1 MSANGNPSFK
11 PDEAKPIGSNNE
23 LPSFSSDAP
32 VNNYAA
38 DKAEALKHTKMLQMF
53 SVAGGRRKT
62 RRRRK
67 RKRRKSRHGGVPNI
81 TKIGLLEHN
90 DADSIL
96 AKINE
101 IIKTNGNW
109 RVRLGQDH
117 ARASVSS
124 PPNVRRGN
132 TTRALT
138 FESPPR
144 HRSSQ
149 EISAERAD
157 VGRQLARAEARLRA
171 ARAARNA
178 ARSERHA
185 GLGGGRRRSRKGGK
199 TAPWHRRRRQG
210 NNISS
215 LKPARPHLPVYHTS
229 TREFNRRQGDRLM
242 DDMRQLTTRY
252 AGHNLRTAKGKAAAK
267 ATAKAF
273 ERSRK
278 GGRPKRRR
286 HRRTRR
292 KRGGQR
298 GGKKPSY
305 GLPGIGAE
313 SSLCGNY
320 QTPDEA
326 KFTPDKYITVPQIPG
341 GSKGVFNANDISVNL
356 AKTLTQAKANSE
368 GDYSTAESQY
378 QDDGAKIGNLN
389 LDNVKGMNPGGELIG
404 KEFQNEQNADMLKM
418 MLKHT
423 ADHHPG
429 SKKTASGAASILAKR
444 TSGLGRGG
452 PGGIGNYF
460 GAFGKTMSSP
470 KRGGRRQRTRRRR
483 RRRRK
488 SRKKKHYRR

>member
-32 VNNYAA
+32 VSNYAA

-109 RVRLGQDH
+109 RVQLGQDH
-117 ARASVSS
+117 SRASVSA

-149 EISAERAD
+149 EIPPTIAD
-157 VGRQLARAEARLRA
+157 VARQLARAR
-171 ARAARNA
+171 RNA

-286 HRRTRR
+286 RRRTRR